1 MSDSIKPYDA
11 GEPSESDEPDEPGGM
26 RRYSV
31 VIAAA
36 DDAIDHL
43 RSAQKQL
50 DQAYNWGVYDMYMG
64 GMIGSFIKYY
74 KLQKAQREIEGA
86 KQAVLQFVENLR
98 VSNFDASAGL
108 RIDIDDFLSFADIFL
123 DNAFVDL
130 MVQMRILEAQK
141 QVSQAIEQIELI
153 RDQLC

>member
-1 MSDSIKPYDA
+1 MNDSIEPYDA
-11 GEPSESDEPDEPGGM
+11 SEPDDPNGSGDVQ
-26 RRYSV
+26 RYSAV
-31 VIAAA
+31 VAAA

-43 RSAQKQL
+43 RAAQKQL

-64 GMIGSFIKYY
+64 GMIGSLIKYY

-86 KQAVLQFVENLR
+86 KQAVLSFVENLR
-98 VSNFDASAGL
+98 VSNLDASAGL

-141 QVSQAIEQIELI
+141 QVSQALQQIELI

>member
-1 MSDSIKPYDA
+1 MSDSI
-11 GEPSESDEPDEPGGM
+11 ESYGVGGPDEPSDV

-43 RSAQKQL
+43 RAAQKQL

-86 KQAVLQFVENLR
+86 KQAVLRFVENLR
-98 VSNFDASAGL
+98 ASDLDASAGL

-130 MVQMRILEAQK
+130 MVQMRIMEAQK
-141 QVSQAIEQIELI
+141 QVSQAIEQIECI